1 MASIP
6 QSTGDGGPA
15 RSAEGKARQK
25 RRTWHAFSRR
35 VAARR
40 RGTGHDRWFAIGLG
54 TSEFAIF
61 DAFPHDSGRQAH
73 LTGRVAEALIA
84 QAPELFAEPPEIT
97 SANVIA
103 AKLPR

>member
-1 MASIP
+1 VTVGLLVPLKAKPGKRGERGTLSR
-6 QSTGDGGPA
+6 GG
-15 RSAEGKARQK
+15 
-25 RRTWHAFSRR
+25 